1 MDAELAAL
9 AEAGAAALVQR
20 MVTDGWEQARDE
32 FTRIFSRAGTGRV
45 GTEEGSDFAAEL
57 ERSRA
62 ELVEALEHEDTTTE
76 SDVLAEWRARLRR
89 TLRVDPASA
98 AELRELLD
106 ALLPE
111 SGRPGQVHTISG
123 DVYHSQVIQGQNVGG
138 ITPGGAPAEAVRST
152 PPGPPFG
159 DDDDEW

>member
-9 AEAGAAALVQR
+9 AEAGAAALVRQ
-20 MVTDGWEQARDE
+20 MVTDGWEQTRDE
-32 FTRIFSRAGTGRV
+32 FVRIFSRAGAGGTGEV
-45 GTEEGSDFAAEL
+45 SDLAAEL
-57 ERSRA
+57 ERTHA
-62 ELVEALEHEDTTTE
+62 ELVEALENEDTATE
-76 SDVLAEWRARLRR
+76 SDVLAAWRFRLRR
-89 TLRVDPASA
+89 ALQVDPASV

-111 SGRPGQVHTISG
+111 SGRPGQGNTISG
-123 DVYHSQVIQGQNVGG
+123 GMYHGSVIQGQNIGD

>member
-1 MDAELAAL
+1 MDDELAAL

-32 FTRIFSRAGTGRV
+32 FARIFSRAGTGE
-45 GTEEGSDFAAEL
+45 GAGEGSDLAAEM

-76 SDVLAEWRARLRR
+76 SDVLAEWRVRLRR
-89 TLRVDPASA
+89 ALRVDPASA

-111 SGRPGQVHTISG
+111 SGRPGLGNTISG
-123 DVYHSQVIQGQNVGG
+123 GVYHGPVIQGQNIGG
-138 ITPGGAPAEAVRST
+138 VAPGGAPAEAVRST